1 MPRKT
6 AQLQIRVTPQ
16 QKRLLRK
23 LASDA
28 SMDMSS
34 WILGRVLPSVS
45 ERFQSLAAA
54 LAASD
59 QPRFALAELLDFLRA
74 LPRGEFEVAV
84 ASAPRAKLAPRILN
98 HLAGTIEL
106 AASHRNVKAPE
117 WTSEVAIPDAPMFG
131 SSLGAVR
138 LQLLTHAPVAMRR
151 RNIFVDA
158 SLDQRV

>member
-16 QKRLLRK
+16 QKRTLRR
-23 LASDA
+23 LAAES

-34 WILGRVLPSVS
+34 WILDRVLPGVS
-45 ERFQSLAAA
+45 EHFQELAAV
-54 LAASD
+54 LATSD

-74 LPRGEFEVAV
+74 LPRGEFERAV
-84 ASAPRAKLAPRILN
+84 ADAPRARLEPQVLN
-98 HLAGTIEL
+98 HLAATIEL
-106 AASHRNVKAPE
+106 AAAKRGVNAPR
-117 WTSEVAIPDAPMFG
+117 WTSEVPIPDAPMFG
-131 SSLGAVR
+131 STLGAVR
-138 LQLLTHAPVAMRR
+138 LHLLVLALVAMSR